1 MSLSTRAVSTLFLL
15 TASAA
20 TALLLSITVAATVYG
35 QELVQPPPTPAE
47 LNMQEGQTF
56 DPGAGIM
63 TKASREGYVN
73 GKKYVLNPVQ
83 DMYPGFFLPNGKG
96 GYIWSADKSPM
107 APPDPKYAD
116 ARELKLKMREL
127 ADQLFAAGSD
137 DLAGSVALP
146 VSFVNQDNFEET
158 SSFGRYIAE
167 AMFYECN
174 QRRFPVRE
182 YRTGDEVSTKQAG
195 GDFLL
200 SRRAQRIYPDGGALV
215 LLGTYLPDR
224 DNVFV
229 HARLIRSGDGRVL
242 RTGSLVFPQN
252 PLTKRLLAKRNIT
265 LEATY
270 VGLKDFTTMTRD
282 TDITS
287 IDLGEDIH

>member
-1 MSLSTRAVSTLFLL
+1 
-15 TASAA
+15 
-20 TALLLSITVAATVYG
+20 
-35 QELVQPPPTPAE
+35 
-47 LNMQEGQTF
+47 
-56 DPGAGIM
+56 
-63 TKASREGYVN
+63 
-73 GKKYVLNPVQ
+73 
-83 DMYPGFFLPNGKG
+83 
-96 GYIWSADKSPM
+96 M
-107 APPDPKYAD
+107 APPDPKYVD

-127 ADQLFAAGSD
+127 ANQLFAAGSN
-137 DLAGSVALP
+137 DLGGSVALP

-174 QRRFPVRE
+174 QRGLPVQE
-182 YRTGDEVSTKQAG
+182 YRTGDEVNTQRAG

-200 SRRAQRIYPDGGALV
+200 SRRAQRIYPDGGSLI

-229 HARLIRSGDGRVL
+229 HARLIRAGDGRVL
-242 RTGSLVFPQN
+242 RTGTLVFPQN

-270 VGLKDFTTMTRD
+270 VGVKDFTTMTRD